1 MPRKYI
7 LVCHYGSLP
16 KNNLFSPYKSGLLK
30 TQAPPPQKKIFVLE
44 KTVLEVFLVFLVK
57 NVLFPANQQFQKSLP
72 S

>member
-30 TQAPPPQKKIFVLE
+30 TQAPPPKKNLCFG
-44 KTVLEVFLVFLVK
+44 K
-57 NVLFPANQQFQKSLP
+57 NSFGSLFSFFS
-72 S
+72 

>member
-30 TQAPPPQKKIFVLE
+30 TQAPPPQKKS
-44 KTVLEVFLVFLVK
+44 
-57 NVLFPANQQFQKSLP
+57 LFWKKQFWKSF
-72 S
+72 